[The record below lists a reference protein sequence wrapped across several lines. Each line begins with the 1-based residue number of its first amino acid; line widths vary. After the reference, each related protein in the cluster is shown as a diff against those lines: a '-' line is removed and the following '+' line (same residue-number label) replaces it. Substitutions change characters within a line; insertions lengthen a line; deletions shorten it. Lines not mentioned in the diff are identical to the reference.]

1 MSLLF
6 YAEKEDIPKDVSLD
20 NFKGI
25 FIEYRKK
32 NPNLSEAL
40 NQMYKSTN
48 ISNSKIKALTDDI
61 LAKSNEIVDNNFML
75 IKEKYPNITREEAQI
90 ISSYT
95 CIAYEQKY
103 SPFKILNTNLCE
115 ENRNKGIENISKY
128 FYIFLKALRKLDRYF
143 PKKYLYKCIDKQ
155 VLLKNFG
162 NNKRIIYKRGINKI
176 FWGFT
181 SFTSFIKKSYH
192 IGEKDINI
200 EKGTIFALYGDI
212 WGYDISLFNSMMDE
226 EIILEPEQKCI
237 VINAIPPINNQ
248 FINIRLKSE
257 NYNKVLNFN
266 EIFQD
271 SNEINEYFKTPQLLK
286 IIYNL
291 PYKSQV
297 KKEPEFINIFGKKF
311 VENNKNK
318 CIIIYKDKEY
328 KLNFLFEISHIL
340 GNYLEIYLKGFDKAN
355 NLCEM
360 FEGCNCLNTF
370 QYDINTSNI
379 INLSGMFKNCNN
391 LTSIPDISKWKTSNV
406 IDMSYMFYG
415 CSQLIKLPDI
425 SKWNTSNVIN
435 ISYMFY
441 DCINLTKIPDIS
453 KWNTSKIINMSYL
466 FYTCSSLITLPD
478 ITKWNISNVIDIKY
492 MFYNCYSL
500 SYIPEISTW
509 SILNVKNMMYLF
521 GMCKNLKK
529 LPNISKWNTSNVENM
544 ISLFA
549 NCSELL
555 SLPDISKWNITKV
568 SKISNIFE
576 HCIKLKT
583 LPDISKW
590 DTKNI
595 HYIDSIFYGCSSL
608 IFLPDISKWDFS
620 KVYIMTSI
628 FNGCSSLEFLPDI
641 SKWNTSNVSEMNSVF
656 ERCSSLSILPD
667 ISKWNISKVK
677 YTSSMFRNCK
687 LIKFLPDISNWNTE
701 NIINM
706 NNMFEGCSSLITLPD
721 ISKWNTSKVYSIS
734 YMFKNC
740 ISLSYFPDIS
750 KWKNFDIIKKDGIIM
765 DSINCLNN

>member
-6 YAEKEDIPKDVSLD
+6 YAEKEDIPKYVSLD
-20 NFKGI
+20 NYKDI
-25 FIEYRKK
+25 FIEYSKK
-32 NPNLSEAL
+32 NPNLNEAL
-40 NQMYKSTN
+40 NQMYMSTN

-90 ISSYT
+90 IPSYT

-181 SFTSFIKKSYH
+181 SFTSFIKKSYI

-200 EKGTIFALYGDI
+200 GKGTIFALYGDI
-212 WGYDISLFNSMMDE
+212 WGYDISLFNSTMDE

-318 CIIIYKDKEY
+318 CITISITI
-328 KLNFLFEISHIL
+328 LLF
-340 GNYLEIYLKGFDKAN
+340 
-355 NLCEM
+355 
-360 FEGCNCLNTF
+360 
-370 QYDINTSNI
+370 
-379 INLSGMFKNCNN
+379 
-391 LTSIPDISKWKTSNV
+391 
-406 IDMSYMFYG
+406 
-415 CSQLIKLPDI
+415 IKI
-425 SKWNTSNVIN
+425 
-435 ISYMFY
+435 
-441 DCINLTKIPDIS
+441 
-453 KWNTSKIINMSYL
+453 
-466 FYTCSSLITLPD
+466 
-478 ITKWNISNVIDIKY
+478 
-492 MFYNCYSL
+492 
-500 SYIPEISTW
+500 
-509 SILNVKNMMYLF
+509 
-521 GMCKNLKK
+521 
-529 LPNISKWNTSNVENM
+529 
-544 ISLFA
+544 
-549 NCSELL
+549 
-555 SLPDISKWNITKV
+555 
-568 SKISNIFE
+568 
-576 HCIKLKT
+576 
-583 LPDISKW
+583 
-590 DTKNI
+590 KNI
-595 HYIDSIFYGCSSL
+595 
-608 IFLPDISKWDFS
+608 
-620 KVYIMTSI
+620 
-628 FNGCSSLEFLPDI
+628 N
-641 SKWNTSNVSEMNSVF
+641 
-656 ERCSSLSILPD
+656 
-667 ISKWNISKVK
+667 
-677 YTSSMFRNCK
+677 
-687 LIKFLPDISNWNTE
+687 
-701 NIINM
+701 
-706 NNMFEGCSSLITLPD
+706 
-721 ISKWNTSKVYSIS
+721 
-734 YMFKNC
+734 
-740 ISLSYFPDIS
+740 
-750 KWKNFDIIKKDGIIM
+750 
-765 DSINCLNN
+765 